1 MRKKPVIANNTPLV
15 ALWELNSL
23 FLLRELYTEVWI
35 PQAVEDEF
43 LATEPIDRR
52 TALNNAPYIKTVPLT
67 HPQRALAYV
76 GLHHGEASVLALAEE
91 HDARLV
97 IIDERKARG
106 YAQRIGLPLT
116 GTIGVLLLAK
126 NEGLIGAIKP
136 LLTTLH
142 DNGLYLSVPL
152 TNKALQ
158 LAGET

>member
-1 MRKKPVIANNTPLV
+1 MQKKPVIANNTPLV

-23 FLLRELYTEVWI
+23 FLLRELFTEVWI

-43 LATEPIDRR
+43 IATEPIARR
-52 TALNNAPYIKTVPLT
+52 VALNNAPYIKTVPLL
-67 HPQRALAYV
+67 HPQSALAYV

-106 YAQRIGLPLT
+106 YAQQIGLPLT

-126 NEGLIGAIKP
+126 KEGLIDAIKP

-142 DNGLYLSVPL
+142 DNGLYLSVSL
-152 TNKALQ
+152 IDKALQ
-158 LAGET
+158 LADET

>member
-1 MRKKPVIANNTPLV
+1 MQKKPFIANNTPLV

-23 FLLRELYTEVWI
+23 FLLRELFTEVWI

-43 LATEPIDRR
+43 IATEPIARR
-52 TALNNAPYIKTVPLT
+52 VALNNAPYIKTVPLNQT
-67 HPQRALAYV
+67 QRALAYT

-97 IIDERKARG
+97 IIDERKARR

-126 NEGLIGAIKP
+126 QEGLINAIKP

-142 DNGLYLSVPL
+142 DNGLYLSVSL
-152 TNKALQ
+152 IDKALQ
-158 LAGET
+158 LADET

>member
-1 MRKKPVIANNTPLV
+1 MPKKPVIANNTPLV

-35 PQAVEDEF
+35 PQAVEEEF
-43 LATEPIDRR
+43 LVTESIARR
-52 TALNNAPYIKTVPLT
+52 AALNNAPYIKTVPLNQ
-67 HPQRALAYV
+67 PQRALAYT
-76 GLHHGEASVLALAEE
+76 GLHQGEASVLALAEE

-106 YAQRIGLPLT
+106 YAQQIGLPLT

-126 NEGLIGAIKP
+126 KERLIDAIKP

-142 DNGLYLSVPL
+142 DNGLYLSASL
-152 TNKALQ
+152 IDKALQ
-158 LAGET
+158 LADET